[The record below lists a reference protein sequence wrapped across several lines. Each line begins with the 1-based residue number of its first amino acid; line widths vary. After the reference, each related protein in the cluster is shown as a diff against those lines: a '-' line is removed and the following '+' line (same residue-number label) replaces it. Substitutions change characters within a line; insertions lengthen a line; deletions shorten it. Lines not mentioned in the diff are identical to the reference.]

1 VFVKLISVNTG
12 LPRDVDWHGRTVRT
26 SIWKSPVDGRV
37 RVRRLNLDGDQQS
50 DLTVHG
56 GPEKAVYLYPSE
68 HYEYWHRELPREEL
82 RWGAFGE
89 NLTTE
94 GLLEPDVR
102 LGDRL
107 RIGSAAF
114 MVTQPRMPCFKL
126 GIRFGDDRMVKRFLR
141 SGRSGFYVAVLR
153 EGDVAAGDPIELT
166 DRDDHGVTVSEV
178 TALYANPGDDD
189 QELLRRA
196 IAVPA
201 LPQSWKD
208 FLVKRLQ

>member
-1 VFVKLISVNTG
+1 MRLISVNTG

-26 SIWKSPVDGRV
+26 SIWKSPVDGRI
-37 RVRRLNLDGDQQS
+37 RARTLNLDGDQQS

-56 GPEKAVYLYPSE
+56 GPEKAVYVYPSE
-68 HYEYWHRELPREEL
+68 HYEYWHRELPNKEL
-82 RWGAFGE
+82 PWGAFGE
-89 NLTTE
+89 NFTTE

-107 RIGSAAF
+107 RIGTAAF

-141 SGRSGFYVAVLR
+141 SGRAGFYLAVVR
-153 EGDVAAGDPIELT
+153 EGDVCAGDPIELT
-166 DRDDHGVTVSEV
+166 ERDDHGVTVREV
-178 TALYANPGDDD
+178 TALYANPEHDD

-208 FLVKRLQ
+208 FLTKRLRI

>member
-1 VFVKLISVNTG
+1 MRLISVNTG

-37 RVRRLNLDGDQQS
+37 RVGRLNLDGDRQS

-56 GPEKAVYLYPSE
+56 GAEKAVYVYPSE
-68 HYEYWHRELPREEL
+68 HYEYWHRELPNQEL
-82 RWGAFGE
+82 PWGAFGE
-89 NLTTE
+89 NFTSE
-94 GLLEPDVR
+94 GLLETDVR

-107 RIGSAAF
+107 RIGSAAV

-141 SGRSGFYVAVLR
+141 SGRSGFYVAVLH
-153 EGDVAAGDPIELT
+153 EGDAAAGDPIELT
-166 DRDDHGVTVSEV
+166 DRDHDGVTVSEV
-178 TALYANPGDDD
+178 TALYADPGNND
-189 QELLRRA
+189 QDLLRRA

-208 FLVKRLQ
+208 FLSKRLRI